1 MLHPQKINKFKNIS
15 NFFYFILEGKQALII
30 ILGLVRKLKTISQPE
45 FTDMFPAVKQQ
56 DQEKWK
62 GIVQQIKDMDQHYL
76 KIQNRRKTIG
86 RYSLFFNLLYV
97 NL

>member
-1 MLHPQKINKFKNIS
+1 MLHAQKINKFKNIS

-30 ILGLVRKLKTISQPE
+30 ILGLVRKVISQPE